1 MNKTRQ
7 FLSILLL
14 AISGFL
20 SLSYSAEPG
29 VKDIDSEIKVYYF
42 HATRRCVTCEA
53 VEVVARKAVR
63 NNYGDEVEFIVVN
76 REKDEN
82 KSLVEKYKISGQTLL
97 IVKGE
102 KVENITNYAFMNARK
117 NPEKVE
123 DLIRSTIESL
133 IE

>member
-1 MNKTRQ
+1 
-7 FLSILLL
+7 
-14 AISGFL
+14 
-20 SLSYSAEPG
+20 